1 LTFLDGTSPGLL
13 PRLLAGRGPAA
24 ADDQNLLFWRNVI
37 TLGAAVALFG
47 LFAGLGDGLRFTI
60 TGPLFH
66 F

>member
-1 LTFLDGTSPGLL
+1 MERRRVFFHASWRVEDPQQRMT
-13 PRLLAGRGPAA
+13 
-24 ADDQNLLFWRNVI
+24 QNLLFWRNVI